1 MKTPPWRALAAER
14 PAPQHSVAA
23 PVIEVAGLRK
33 VYGDVV
39 AVEDVSFEVGA
50 GEIFGILGPNGAGK
64 TTTVETM
71 VGLRPIDGG
80 HVRVLG
86 LDPHRQGPQ
95 VRELVGVQLQQAKL
109 PARLRVGEAMELY
122 AAFYRDPADPAE
134 LMRHLGL
141 TKLSGTAF
149 ADLSGGQQQRLSIA
163 LSLVGNP
170 RIAVL
175 DELTTGL
182 DPNARRSTWA
192 LVRDIRDRGVTV
204 VLVTH
209 YMDEAEA
216 LCDRLAIIRAGR
228 VAAIGRPGELSGRS
242 QETYLLQLPPG
253 VHAEDLVNQAGM
265 PKLSTAGADCVEV
278 TGGPAT
284 LTRALT
290 SLADHG
296 VTPTSIQTR
305 SRNLDDAY
313 TELTS
318 EDL

>member
-1 MKTPPWRALAAER
+1 MTPSGRSLAAGPSADR
-14 PAPQHSVAA
+14 ATVAT
-23 PVIEVAGLRK
+23 PVIEVANLRK
-33 VYGDVV
+33 VYGSVV
-39 AVEDVSFEVGA
+39 AAEDVSFEVEA

-64 TTTVETM
+64 TTTVEAM

-86 LDPHRQGPQ
+86 LDPHEYGPQ

-134 LMRHLGL
+134 LMRRLGL
-141 TKLSGTAF
+141 TKHSGKPF

-170 RIAVL
+170 QIAVL

-182 DPNARRSTWA
+182 DPNARRATWE
-192 LVRDIRDRGVTV
+192 LVRDIRDGGVTV

-209 YMDEAEA
+209 YMDEAEV
-216 LCDRLAIIRAGR
+216 LCDRLAIMRSGR

-242 QETYLLQLPPG
+242 EETYLLLLPVG
-253 VHAEDLVNQAGM
+253 VDPRHAVSQAGVSH
-265 PKLSTAGADCVEV
+265 LASTGIDSVKVA
-278 TGGPAT
+278 GGPAS
-284 LTRALT
+284 LTRVLT
-290 SLADHG
+290 SLAVLG
-296 VTPTSIQTR
+296 VTPASIQTR

-313 TELTS
+313 AELTN

>member
-1 MKTPPWRALAAER
+1 M
-14 PAPQHSVAA
+14 
-23 PVIEVAGLRK
+23 
-33 VYGDVV
+33 
-39 AVEDVSFEVGA
+39 AVEEVSFAVEA

-64 TTTVETM
+64 STTVEAM

-86 LDPHRQGPQ
+86 LDPHRHGPQ

-134 LMRHLGL
+134 LMQRLGL
-141 TKLSGTAF
+141 TKHSGTSF

-182 DPNARRSTWA
+182 DPNARRATWE
-192 LVRDIRDRGVTV
+192 LVRDIRDGGVTV

-209 YMDEAEA
+209 YMDEAEV
-216 LCDRLAIIRAGR
+216 LCDRLAIIRSGR
-228 VAAIGRPGELSGRS
+228 VAAIGRPGELSGS
-242 QETYLLQLPPG
+242 NEETYLLLLPVGVDPG
-253 VHAEDLVNQAGM
+253 QVVSRAGM
-265 PKLSTAGADCVEV
+265 THLASVGADSVEV
-278 TGGPAT
+278 TGGPT
-284 LTRALT
+284 SLTRALS
-290 SLADHG
+290 SLAALG
-296 VTPTSIQTR
+296 VTPASIQTR